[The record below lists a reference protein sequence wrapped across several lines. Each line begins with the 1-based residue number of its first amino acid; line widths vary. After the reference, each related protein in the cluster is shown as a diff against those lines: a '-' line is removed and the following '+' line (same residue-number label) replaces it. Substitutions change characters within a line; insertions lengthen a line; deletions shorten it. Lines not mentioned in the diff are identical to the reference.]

1 MQKKAA
7 IPKAC
12 QHYQSKCEIALL
24 MIEAAKQRG
33 VRFGYVGIDGG
44 YGKDPAFLR
53 GVDKLGCTFVADVH
67 CRQMIY
73 LEDPMPSIPARNSRG
88 RQPKH
93 LNFHEANAAWP
104 IIKYAGGMHS
114 IITWRWSCWQ
124 RYSWSSK
131 RCLGASNG
139 RCYPSNDL
147 VTALAHM
154 LLQRQLTT
162 EDLADIIHKQHRR
175 RLSAKKSS
183 ARRKVAFE

>member
-1 MQKKAA
+1 MWLVTLLKNNGRPPCMCDLTPVYVTPVYAGTFWPDGKPALA
-7 IPKAC
+7 KYRI
-12 QHYQSKCEIALL
+12 IA
-24 MIEAAKQRG
+24 
-33 VRFGYVGIDGG
+33 Y
-44 YGKDPAFLR
+44 
-53 GVDKLGCTFVADVH
+53 
-67 CRQMIY
+67 
-73 LEDPMPSIPARNSRG
+73 PMRHLKRRYRNWRKYRRSVSS
-88 RQPKH
+88 
-93 LNFHEANAAWP
+93 LNTVSMKRKANAAWP
-104 IIKYAGGMHS
+104 IIKYGGGMHG

-154 LLQRQLTT
+154 LPQRQLTT